1 MLKAVSFCLGLLL
14 LSGCSA
20 PKPALVLATTTSTA
34 DSGLL
39 DYILPSFE
47 RTNGVGVKLI
57 AVGTGQAIKL
67 GERGDADVILVHD
80 PQKEEE
86 LVVKGYGVNRQRVM
100 YNDFI
105 IVGSKADPAKIQGMK
120 VAVEAFTRIA
130 QTEGTVFLS
139 RGDESG
145 THAREKQIWRMASII
160 PVPEKQGYEW
170 VEGSKHREL
179 KGFYKSLGQGMGE
192 TLNVANEKRAYTLS
206 DRGTYLAQKRL
217 DLVILVEG
225 DENLINPYSIIAI
238 NPEKHPHVKY
248 DLALKLINYLC
259 SYDTQKRISEFGK
272 DKYGQPLFFP
282 DSPEWRARQGTNIGG
297 KLP

>member
-1 MLKAVSFCLGLLL
+1 MSKAVFFCLGLFL

-47 RTNGVGVKLI
+47 RTNSVDVKVI

-80 PQKEEE
+80 PEKEKE
-86 LVVKGYGVNRQRVM
+86 LVAKGYGVNRQRVM

-105 IVGSKADPAKIQGMK
+105 IVGPKADPAEIQGMK
-120 VAVEAFTRIA
+120 VAVQAFSRIA
-130 QTEGTVFLS
+130 QTEGAVFLS

-145 THAREKQIWRMASII
+145 TYAKEKQIWKIASII
-160 PVPEKQGYEW
+160 PVPEKQGYKW
-170 VEGSKHREL
+170 VEGSKHGEL
-179 KGFYKSLGQGMGE
+179 KGCYESLGQGMGE
-192 TLNVANEKRAYTLS
+192 TLNVANEKQAYTLS

-225 DENLINPYSIIAI
+225 DENLINPYSMIAI

-259 SYDTQKRISEFGK
+259 SYDTQKRIGEFGK

-282 DSPEWRARQGTNIGG
+282 DSPEWRARQGINIGG